1 MRNITLYIKKIL
13 LDSNTPLWVTIIG
26 ILGGA
31 LGAYVI
37 TPLINQKLENQK
49 IKTEY
54 VIRSLDSVNSKTQEM
69 LSEISIV
76 NRKIYNKNQTAE
88 ENIDK
93 ATRLVAEL
101 QWKAIEISAVLDD
114 EKSLN
119 ILMDFQEKL
128 DGVRSKIE
136 VINSPDSALKALAE
150 IRAFIPSSL
159 RLVNRIASLSGIR
172 FSESSNL
179 RNK

>member
-1 MRNITLYIKKIL
+1 MKNALLYLKNL
-13 LDSNTPLWVTIIG
+13 LLESNVPLWVTIVG

-31 LGAYVI
+31 VGAYVI
-37 TPLINQKLENQK
+37 TPLLNQKLENQK

-54 VIRSLDSVNSKTQEM
+54 VIRSLDSINSKTQEM

-76 NRKIYNKNQTAE
+76 NRRIYNKNQNIE

-114 EKSLN
+114 EKSLS
-119 ILMDFQEKL
+119 ILVDFQEKL
-128 DGVRSKIE
+128 DAVRSKIE
-136 VINSPDSALKALAE
+136 LINSPDSALKALAE
-150 IRAFIPSSL
+150 IRSFIPASL

-172 FSESSNL
+172 FSDNL
-179 RNK
+179 VSRSK

>member
-1 MRNITLYIKKIL
+1 MKNLISYIKRVL
-13 LDSNTPLWVTIIG
+13 LDSNVPLWVTIVG
-26 ILGGA
+26 ILSGA
-31 LGAYVI
+31 FGAYVI
-37 TPLINQKLENQK
+37 TPLINQQLESQK

-54 VIRSLDSVNSKTQEM
+54 VIRSLDAINSKTQEM
-69 LSEISIV
+69 LSEIAIV
-76 NRKIYNKNQTAE
+76 NRKIYNKTQNIE

-114 EKSLN
+114 EKSLG

-128 DGVRSKIE
+128 DAVRSKIE
-136 VINSPDSALKALAE
+136 LINSPDSALKALSE
-150 IRAFIPSSL
+150 IRSLIPSSL

-172 FSESSNL
+172 FSETWPPA
-179 RNK
+179 RK